1 MSPTPEQSP
10 AADPRPARPARPAF
24 GPGPLR
30 LVVDGREV
38 APLALADTPATR
50 RKGLLGTSAVHGAL
64 WITKCPTVHMVGMRY
79 PIDVAILT
87 RAGVVLAVRTLRP
100 MWGMTAPRWGASAT
114 LECAAGSLEQWGV
127 RPGSQLSVAG
137 LR

>member
-1 MSPTPEQSP
+1 MST
-10 AADPRPARPARPAF
+10 ATDRRPVF

-38 APLALADTPATR
+38 APLTLADTPVTR

-79 PIDVAILT
+79 PIDVAVLD
-87 RAGVVLAVRTLRP
+87 RSGVVLAVRTLRP
-100 MWGMTAPRWGASAT
+100 WWGMTGPRWGASAT
-114 LECAAGSLEQWGV
+114 LECAVGSLEAWGI
-127 RPGSQLSVAG
+127 RTGSQLSVAG
-137 LR
+137 LS